1 MDGPWKLPDGWRWEL
16 LGSLGDWYGGGT
28 PSKANPAFW
37 TGGSVPWVSAK
48 DMKADYIDDAEDKI
62 TDEAIRNSAAKR
74 IPSGSVVCVMRSGIL
89 KHSFP
94 VAVTR
99 RDVTINQDLRAL
111 HPRPDVDPR
120 FLAYYLRRT
129 ADDVLGE
136 CSKNGTTVNSIEA
149 GRLMRRPVP
158 LPAPGTQRR
167 IVDRIEE
174 LFTEIGEGR
183 RSYARACMQFDAYR
197 RSVLQAAVMGDLTSD
212 WRRGRSVSE
221 TGGQLVERIAQLRK
235 EQGVSRPG
243 RSENGSS
250 PNEAE
255 RSPLPADWTWATW
268 DQVGSSQNGRA
279 FPSTDYSSEGV
290 KLLRPG
296 NLSASGALAWTPDN
310 TRRLPERY
318 AAENDDLLVRG
329 GELIMNLTAQSL
341 RDDFLGRVCRTGS
354 DDRCLLNQ
362 RLARLT
368 PSLVDPEFLLRVFQ
382 SPIFRRF
389 VGDLNTGSLIQHMYT
404 RQLAG
409 FAFPIPPLDEQA
421 EIARRVRTSLSVAPD
436 DWIDVST
443 VDALRAGVLA
453 AAFRGDLVA

>member
-1 MDGPWKLPDGWRWEL
+1 MAVVLAP
-16 LGSLGDWYGGGT
+16 
-28 PSKANPAFW
+28 
-37 TGGSVPWVSAK
+37 
-48 DMKADYIDDAEDKI
+48 EDV
-62 TDEAIRNSAAKR
+62 E
-74 IPSGSVVCVMRSGIL
+74 V
-89 KHSFP
+89 
-94 VAVTR
+94 
-99 RDVTINQDLRAL
+99 
-111 HPRPDVDPR
+111 
-120 FLAYYLRRT
+120 
-129 ADDVLGE
+129 
-136 CSKNGTTVNSIEA
+136 
-149 GRLMRRPVP
+149 
-158 LPAPGTQRR
+158 
-167 IVDRIEE
+167 
-174 LFTEIGEGR
+174 
-183 RSYARACMQFDAYR
+183 
-197 RSVLQAAVMGDLTSD
+197 DLTSD